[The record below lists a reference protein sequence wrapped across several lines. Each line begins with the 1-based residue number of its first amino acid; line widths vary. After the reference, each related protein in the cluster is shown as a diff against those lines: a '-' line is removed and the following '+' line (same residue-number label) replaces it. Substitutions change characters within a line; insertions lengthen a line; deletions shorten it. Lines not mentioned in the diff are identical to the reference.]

1 MKHKQN
7 MNLIMSMIN
16 TFSSSIYF
24 YLLFR
29 SSEIDEFNSEQIPIT
44 TESNISQI
52 QEQLQRNNNINPIEI
67 NNYQQATS
75 DESDNQSLKITIKF
89 LNDTQKEI
97 SANLNDTISKVKQ

>member
-1 MKHKQN
+1 
-7 MNLIMSMIN
+7 MIN